1 MREKLKEAI
10 SGIKEGRPPKKEELK
25 ALISTKD
32 EGIRAELMA
41 MAQDN
46 RRKHYGNKVYLRG
59 LIEFSNYCMRNCKYC
74 GIRGK
79 NTNADRYRLRK
90 DQIIECCQRGYALGY
105 RTFVLQ
111 SGEDCHYDDETM
123 VDIIDSI
130 KTAFPDAAVTLSIG
144 EKSEESY
151 RAYYKAGADRYLLR
165 HETASPVLYD
175 EVHEGMHLESRLE
188 CLDRLKK
195 IGYQIGAG
203 FMVGLPGQ
211 TDDDLAEDL
220 LLLMKMQPHMIGI
233 GPFIP
238 HADTPFGDYPKGDL
252 EKTLIT
258 LALARIMVAK
268 ALIPATTALGTAD
281 SNGRELG
288 LLAGANVIMPN
299 LSPMDVRKK
308 YILYNNK
315 LCTGEESASEKET
328 IKQRLESEG
337 YRLDMSRGDHI
348 DWRENK

>member
-151 RAYYKAGADRYLLR
+151 RAYYKAGVDRYL
-165 HETASPVLYD
+165 
-175 EVHEGMHLESRLE
+175 
-188 CLDRLKK
+188 
-195 IGYQIGAG
+195 
-203 FMVGLPGQ
+203 
-211 TDDDLAEDL
+211 
-220 LLLMKMQPHMIGI
+220 
-233 GPFIP
+233 
-238 HADTPFGDYPKGDL
+238 
-252 EKTLIT
+252 
-258 LALARIMVAK
+258 
-268 ALIPATTALGTAD
+268 
-281 SNGRELG
+281 
-288 LLAGANVIMPN
+288 
-299 LSPMDVRKK
+299 
-308 YILYNNK
+308 
-315 LCTGEESASEKET
+315 
-328 IKQRLESEG
+328 
-337 YRLDMSRGDHI
+337 
-348 DWRENK
+348 